1 MSSIK
6 LFRWLEK
13 DDSKELVNKLNEY
26 DRQVYERFNRNVK
39 IDGNLDAQVLNVSF
53 TGPSSE
59 LSIQT
64 KYTAPP
70 LGALLIRLINSDTG
84 EAASVTWSW
93 IYSKDGKIKTAS
105 FSSLASAKYD
115 ARILV
120 LGA

>member
-26 DRQVYERFNRNVK
+26 ARQVYERFNRNVK
-39 IDGNLDAQVLNVSF
+39 VDGNLDAQVLNVSF
-53 TGPSSE
+53 TGPSTE

-64 KYTAPP
+64 KYTSPP

-84 EAASVTWSW
+84 EAASATWSW
-93 IYSKDGKIKTAS
+93 IYSKDGKIKTTS
-105 FSSLASAKYD
+105 FSSLSSAKYD